1 MVYGKKSS
9 FNCRPKKILDNQHLL
24 KVHKCYQREAM
35 LRKVLQIFLTII
47 ILFSIYILHS
57 TPQTVGFFFRFPESR
72 LAKMFNGSI
81 PIILDSLKQHYF
93 IDRDGKMFRYI
104 LSYLR
109 SSKLLLPEN
118 FSEYDQLLEEA
129 KYFDLKGI
137 VNHIEVLRRA
147 KNIKQEKSDSQ
158 TGNAPS
164 RGNSEHCDCIA
175 VSISPDLGERISLSA
190 EKALIEELFPELIP
204 ALMDS
209 RNSGFNL
216 DNRYVIRFPLNGF
229 CKLNSIQV
237 LQTLFNADFKIVANT
252 GGGVEGQQFS
262 EYLFCR
268 YRKC

>member
-1 MVYGKKSS
+1 
-9 FNCRPKKILDNQHLL
+9 
-24 KVHKCYQREAM
+24 
-35 LRKVLQIFLTII
+35 
-47 ILFSIYILHS
+47 
-57 TPQTVGFFFRFPESR
+57 
-72 LAKMFNGSI
+72 MFNGSI

-109 SSKLLLPEN
+109 SSKLILPEN
-118 FSEYDQLLEEA
+118 FAEYDQLLEEA
-129 KYFDLKGI
+129 RYFDIKGI
-137 VNHIEVLRRA
+137 VNHIEIMRRA
-147 KNIKQEKSDSQ
+147 KNIKQEKSDS
-158 TGNAPS
+158 N
-164 RGNSEHCDCIA
+164 NSVSVPPRVSGEFCDCIA

>member
-1 MVYGKKSS
+1 
-9 FNCRPKKILDNQHLL
+9 
-24 KVHKCYQREAM
+24 
-35 LRKVLQIFLTII
+35 
-47 ILFSIYILHS
+47 
-57 TPQTVGFFFRFPESR
+57 
-72 LAKMFNGSI
+72 
-81 PIILDSLKQHYF
+81 
-93 IDRDGKMFRYI
+93 MFRYI

-109 SSKLLLPEN
+109 SSKLILPEN
-118 FSEYDQLLEEA
+118 FAEYDQLLEEA
-129 KYFDLKGI
+129 RYFDIKGI
-137 VNHIEVLRRA
+137 VNHIEILRRA
-147 KNIKQEKSDSQ
+147 KNIKQEKSDS
-158 TGNAPS
+158 NNSVSAPPRVS
-164 RGNSEHCDCIA
+164 GEYCDCIA

>member
-1 MVYGKKSS
+1 
-9 FNCRPKKILDNQHLL
+9 
-24 KVHKCYQREAM
+24 
-35 LRKVLQIFLTII
+35 
-47 ILFSIYILHS
+47 
-57 TPQTVGFFFRFPESR
+57 
-72 LAKMFNGSI
+72 MFNGSI

-109 SSKLLLPEN
+109 SSKLILPEN
-118 FSEYDQLLEEA
+118 FAEYDQLLEEA
-129 KYFDLKGI
+129 RYFDIKGI
-137 VNHIEVLRRA
+137 VNHIEILRRA
-147 KNIKQEKSDSQ
+147 KNIKQEKSDS
-158 TGNAPS
+158 NNSVSAPPRVS
-164 RGNSEHCDCIA
+164 GEYCDCIA

-190 EKALIEELFPELIP
+190 EKALIEELFPELIL

>member
-1 MVYGKKSS
+1 
-9 FNCRPKKILDNQHLL
+9 
-24 KVHKCYQREAM
+24 
-35 LRKVLQIFLTII
+35 
-47 ILFSIYILHS
+47 
-57 TPQTVGFFFRFPESR
+57 
-72 LAKMFNGSI
+72 MFNGSI

-109 SSKLLLPEN
+109 SSKLILPEN
-118 FSEYDQLLEEA
+118 FAEYDQLLEEA
-129 KYFDLKGI
+129 RYFDIKGI
-137 VNHIEVLRRA
+137 VNHIEILRRA
-147 KNIKQEKSDSQ
+147 KNIKQEKSDTNNSVS
-158 TGNAPS
+158 APPRVS
-164 RGNSEHCDCIA
+164 GEYCDCIA

-262 EYLFCR
+262 EYLCCR

>member
-1 MVYGKKSS
+1 
-9 FNCRPKKILDNQHLL
+9 
-24 KVHKCYQREAM
+24 
-35 LRKVLQIFLTII
+35 
-47 ILFSIYILHS
+47 
-57 TPQTVGFFFRFPESR
+57 
-72 LAKMFNGSI
+72 MFNGSI

-158 TGNAPS
+158 TGNTPY

>member
-1 MVYGKKSS
+1 M
-9 FNCRPKKILDNQHLL
+9 LL
-24 KVHKCYQREAM
+24 
-35 LRKVLQIFLTII
+35 L
-47 ILFSIYILHS
+47 
-57 TPQTVGFFFRFPESR
+57 FFRFPESK

-109 SSKLLLPEN
+109 SSKLILPEN
-118 FSEYDQLLEEA
+118 FAEYDQLLEEA
-129 KYFDLKGI
+129 RYFDIKGI
-137 VNHIEVLRRA
+137 VNHIEILRRA
-147 KNIKQEKSDSQ
+147 KNIKQEKSDS
-158 TGNAPS
+158 NNSVSAPPRVS
-164 RGNSEHCDCIA
+164 GEYCDCIA